1 MKKKTTNKP
10 APQAKDAHYWQI
22 SIALSAIN
30 VLIMLYM
37 PPLPAAQSNIRR
49 RTLRAMRLPPL
60 RTYTPKQ
67 QNLPPVAIIQSE
79 P

>member
-30 VLIMLYM
+30 VLIMLYQINRK
-37 PPLPAAQSNIRR
+37 QSFCAP
-49 RTLRAMRLPPL
+49 TS
-60 RTYTPKQ
+60 K
-67 QNLPPVAIIQSE
+67 
-79 P
+79 